1 MSCNCPKC
9 SYTIDPTSVK
19 LQRTLDKVI
28 EETCEELEPDTPP
41 MFYIRQKLDNHTF
54 AITAPSDLSSKPGG
68 VVVTTEFHMPNY
80 LSIKDDRWVSSNGTI
95 LTCEELFE
103 ELTNAKDTELV
114 YLSDYDFQE
123 M

>member
-9 SYTIDPTSVK
+9 LYTIDPTSVK

-28 EETCEELEPDTPP
+28 EETHEELEPDTPP
-41 MFYIRQKLDNHTF
+41 MFYIRQKLDNRTF

-80 LSIKDDRWVSSNGTI
+80 LSIKDDR
-95 LTCEELFE
+95 
-103 ELTNAKDTELV
+103 
-114 YLSDYDFQE
+114 
-123 M
+123 

>member
-1 MSCNCPKC
+1 MTCNCPKC
-9 SYTIDPTSVK
+9 STPAV
-19 LQRTLDKVI
+19 
-28 EETCEELEPDTPP
+28 EPMLTPP
-41 MFYIRQKLDNHTF
+41 MFYLRQEYDGQTF
-54 AITAPSDLSSKPGG
+54 AITSPTDLSSKPGG
-68 VVVTTEFHMPNY
+68 VIATTTFHQPNY
-80 LSIKDDRWVSSNGTI
+80 LSIKGDGWVSSEGKI

>member
-1 MSCNCPKC
+1 MTCNCPKC
-9 SYTIDPTSVK
+9 LYTNDPTSVK
-19 LQRTLDKVI
+19 PQRILDKVI
-28 EETCEELEPDTPP
+28 EETREELEPDTPP
-41 MFYIRQKLDNHTF
+41 MFYIRQKLDNRTF
-54 AITAPSDLSSKPGG
+54 AITTPSDLSIKPGG

-80 LSIKDDRWVSSNGTI
+80 LSIKGDRWVSSNGTI

-114 YLSDYDFQE
+114 YLSDYDFQV

>member
-1 MSCNCPKC
+1 MTCNCPKC
-9 SYTIDPTSVK
+9 STPAV
-19 LQRTLDKVI
+19 
-28 EETCEELEPDTPP
+28 EPMLTPP
-41 MFYIRQKLDNHTF
+41 MFYIRQKLDNRTF
-54 AITAPSDLSSKPGG
+54 AITAPIDLSSKPGG
-68 VVVTTEFHMPNY
+68 VVVTTEFHIPNY

-103 ELTNAKDTELV
+103 ALLAHSTQGYELV

>member
-1 MSCNCPKC
+1 L
-9 SYTIDPTSVK
+9 YTNDPTSVK
-19 LQRTLDKVI
+19 AQRTLDKVI
-28 EETCEELEPDTPP
+28 EETREELEPDTPP
-41 MFYIRQKLDNHTF
+41 MFYIRQKLDNRTF
-54 AITAPSDLSSKPGG
+54 AITSPSDLSSKPGG

-114 YLSDYDFQE
+114 YLSDYDFQV

>member
-9 SYTIDPTSVK
+9 SYVSTPAV
-19 LQRTLDKVI
+19 
-28 EETCEELEPDTPP
+28 EPMLTPP
-41 MFYIRQKLDNHTF
+41 MFYLRQEYDGQTF
-54 AITAPSDLSSKPGG
+54 AITGPTDLSSKPGG
-68 VVVTTEFHMPNY
+68 VIATTSHTGPNY
-80 LSIKDDRWVSSNGTI
+80 LSTKDDRWVSSNGTI

>member
-9 SYTIDPTSVK
+9 CYTNDDNTAVEQRVK
-19 LQRTLDKVI
+19 LT
-28 EETCEELEPDTPP
+28 PDPQ
-41 MFYIRQKLDNHTF
+41 MFYLKQKFDNETF

-68 VVVTTEFHMPNY
+68 VVATTAFYEPNY
-80 LSIKDDRWVSSNGTI
+80 LSIKGDRWVSSNGTI

>member
-9 SYTIDPTSVK
+9 LYTNDPTSVK
-19 LQRTLDKVI
+19 PQRTLDKVI
-28 EETCEELEPDTPP
+28 EETREELEPDTPP
-41 MFYIRQKLDNHTF
+41 MFYIRQKPDNRTF
-54 AITAPSDLSSKPGG
+54 AITAPIDLSSKPGG

-80 LSIKDDRWVSSNGTI
+80 LSIKDDRWVSSEGTI
-95 LTCEELFE
+95 LSCEELFE

-114 YLSDYDFQE
+114 YLSDYAFQE

>member
-1 MSCNCPKC
+1 MTCNCPKC
-9 SYTIDPTSVK
+9 SYVSTPAV
-19 LQRTLDKVI
+19 
-28 EETCEELEPDTPP
+28 EPMLTPP
-41 MFYIRQKLDNHTF
+41 MFYLRQEYDGQTF
-54 AITAPSDLSSKPGG
+54 AITHPTDLSSKPGG
-68 VVVTTEFHMPNY
+68 VIATTAPYKPNY
-80 LSIKDDRWVSSNGTI
+80 LSIPVSSNGTI

>member
-9 SYTIDPTSVK
+9 LYTNDPTSVK
-19 LQRTLDKVI
+19 PQRTLDKVI
-28 EETCEELEPDTPP
+28 EETRYELEPNTPP
-41 MFYIRQKLDNHTF
+41 MFYIRQKLDNRTF
-54 AITAPSDLSSKPGG
+54 AITAPIDLSSKPGG

-80 LSIKDDRWVSSNGTI
+80 LSIKGDRWVSSNGTI

>member
-1 MSCNCPKC
+1 MTCNCPKC
-9 SYTIDPTSVK
+9 STPAV
-19 LQRTLDKVI
+19 
-28 EETCEELEPDTPP
+28 EELPTPP
-41 MFYIRQKLDNHTF
+41 MFYLRQEYDGQTF
-54 AITAPSDLSSKPGG
+54 AITSPMDLSSKPGG

-80 LSIKDDRWVSSNGTI
+80 LSISGDRWVSSNGTI

>member
-9 SYTIDPTSVK
+9 LYTNDPTSVK
-19 LQRTLDKVI
+19 LQRTL
-28 EETCEELEPDTPP
+28 EETREELEPDTPP
-41 MFYIRQKLDNHTF
+41 MFYIRQKLDNCTF
-54 AITAPSDLSSKPGG
+54 AITAPIDLSSKPGA
-68 VVVTTEFHMPNY
+68 VIATTAFYEPNY

-114 YLSDYDFQE
+114 YLSNYDFQE

>member
-9 SYTIDPTSVK
+9 DPTTVK
-19 LQRTLDKVI
+19 LQRTVI
-28 EETCEELEPDTPP
+28 EETREELEPDTPP
-41 MFYIRQKLDNHTF
+41 MFYIRQKLDNRTF
-54 AITAPSDLSSKPGG
+54 AITCPTDLSSKPGG
-68 VVVTTEFHMPNY
+68 VIATTAFHQPNY

-114 YLSDYDFQE
+114 YLSDYDFQV